1 MRSLV
6 PRRQTW
12 RLLSWL
18 FLLTLCL
25 VPAMAEEVALP
36 ELPLADD
43 SRPRDVVAENIDLAW
58 DYYLGGGLEKALTEL
73 AAWERANPNIPDY
86 PFTRGVLLYEAGDF
100 SRALDGFTQ
109 TIALNAT
116 GQNGLWAHLYASD
129 ILLTQHITPRAS
141 ALLQQALHFEGTPRS
156 LLFAANLR
164 QRIRIREEEL
174 TEVNEVDGITY
185 YLPPYLIPPTERPAF
200 YDSVGRQWAQSIEFL
215 GLEANTPAPT
225 IYLYPTDRLYRKFF
239 PVDADLTQ
247 EMFAHQEVHII
258 YPKDGDLLPVLA
270 PYALHRLQRT
280 VNRDATPFYL
290 IPGGIDDAVRGTTEE
305 GLGLGAFCRAAKE
318 SGRLPQVE
326 SLLDIRNADRI
337 PTAVAEPMMGL
348 LLQLLHQKLKMAD
361 LRHALVQPAFLGAL
375 PRGTTSW
382 QPDFDAF
389 LTTSADLLEDPLG
402 LESAIQEIPPFAP
415 IPIVDP
421 SLQTD
426 LLAATALYE
435 EGRDEEGRQKVEAI
449 LAREPRY
456 GEARYL
462 LAKDLY
468 EDNQLDAA
476 AMAFERVLQDT
487 APHSSA
493 LAFSHFYLG
502 RLRKLHADY
511 DAAMHHYQSALAAGL
526 PEPRR
531 TEAVE
536 YLDAIQ
542 HYVALQPAPEPSGTD
557 PSPFFKDLDLSLAG
571 GQGLATPGVISPD
584 ADYSRLEALSQWYFA
599 PDHTSHGI
607 AWEHKLLRYS
617 QRSATATV
625 AEVEVRRLDAAGKV
639 ARGSKPERRRFA
651 LFMGPSG
658 VQVVDFADESAIF
671 RLTGRMPGIEG

>member
-1 MRSLV
+1 M
-6 PRRQTW
+6 
-12 RLLSWL
+12 
-18 FLLTLCL
+18 LCL
-25 VPAMAEEVALP
+25 TPAQAQQVDLP

-43 SRPRDVVAENIDLAW
+43 SRPRDVVGENIDLAW
-58 DYYLGGGLEKALTEL
+58 DYFLGGGLEKALTEL
-73 AAWERANPNIPDY
+73 ANWERATPHIPDY

-100 SRALDGFTQ
+100 SRALDGFTR
-109 TIALNAT
+109 TIELNAE

-141 ALLQQALHFEGTPRS
+141 SLLQAALHFEGTPRS

-164 QRIRIREEEL
+164 QRIRIREEDL
-174 TEVNEVDGITY
+174 TEVNEVGGFTY
-185 YLPPYLIPPTERPAF
+185 YLPPYLIPPQERPAF
-200 YDSVGRQWAQSIEFL
+200 YAGVDRQWAETLQFL
-215 GLEANTPAPT
+215 GLDDTTPAPT
-225 IYLYPTDRLYRKFF
+225 VYLYPTDRLYRKFF
-239 PVDADLTQ
+239 PVDANLTQ

-258 YPKDGDLLPVLA
+258 YPKNGDLLPVLA

-280 VNRDATPFYL
+280 VNRDGTPFYL
-290 IPGGIDDAVRGTTEE
+290 IPGGIDDAIRGTTDD

-326 SLLDIRNADRI
+326 SLLDLRNADRI
-337 PTAVAEPMMGL
+337 PAEVAEPMMGL
-348 LLQLLHQKLKMAD
+348 LLQLLQRKLKLDD
-361 LRHALVQPAFLGAL
+361 LRFALVQPAFLGAL

-382 QPDFDAF
+382 QPDFEAF
-389 LTTSADLLEDPLG
+389 LTESADLLEDPLR
-402 LESAIQEIPPFAP
+402 LESSIEAIPPFAP
-415 IPIVDP
+415 IPIIDP
-421 SLQTD
+421 SLQTE

-435 EGRDEEGRQKVEAI
+435 EGRDEEGRIKVESI

-468 EDNQLDAA
+468 EDNQFDAA
-476 AMAFERVLQDT
+476 ALAFERVLQDT

-502 RLRKLHADY
+502 RLRKLRADY
-511 DAAMHHYQSALAAGL
+511 PAAMHHYQSALAAGI

-531 TEAVE
+531 AEAAH

-542 HYVALQPAPEPSGTD
+542 HYVALQPDPTPSGID
-557 PSPFFKDLDLSLAG
+557 PTPFFRDLDLSLAG

-584 ADYSRLEALSQWYFA
+584 ADYARLEALSQWYFDEKQTA
-599 PDHTSHGI
+599 RGI
-607 AWEHKLLRYS
+607 LWEHKLLRYS

-625 AEVEVRRLDAAGKV
+625 AEVEVRRLDADGKV

-651 LFMGPSG
+651 LFMGPNG
-658 VQVVDFADESAIF
+658 VQVVDYADESAMF
-671 RLTGRMPGIEG
+671 RLAGRMPGIEG